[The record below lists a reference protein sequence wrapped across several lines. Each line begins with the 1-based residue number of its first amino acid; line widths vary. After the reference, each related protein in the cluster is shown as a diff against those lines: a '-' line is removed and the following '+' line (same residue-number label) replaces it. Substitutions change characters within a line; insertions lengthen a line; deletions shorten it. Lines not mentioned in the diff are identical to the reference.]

1 MKRRILD
8 LALRAVVACGLLLTV
23 ACSADMSGE
32 YYGSEYITAFGTIAE
47 GERVIV
53 ADSGVRLHIGVV
65 GNQTSEQEVD
75 SRVGRVLVNYT
86 ILGNNPQGGFDIRL
100 NRFYPL
106 EVEDMV
112 LFASPSAER
121 SEEWKDED
129 FVSLLDAPTM
139 PYEVS
144 IGGGY
149 VNVNVC
155 YRSTVEPEE
164 HLPEVVLYYDADSST
179 ADTALLQLVGQS
191 EEQMYDPNAEVR
203 FRWFS
208 FRITEEIE
216 TLIADTSIYAFHWC
230 WWEEESNPQT
240 GIREYTSIMN
250 ISPNSESYPRFV
262 RLGDR

>member
-8 LALRAVVACGLLLTV
+8 IVLRGVLACGLLLSV
-23 ACSADMSGE
+23 ACSADMADE
-32 YYGSEYITAFGTIAE
+32 YYGSEYITAFGTMVE
-47 GERVIV
+47 GERVII

-86 ILGNNPQGGFDIRL
+86 ILGNNPQGGFDVRL

-112 LFASPSAER
+112 LFEQGVEM

-129 FVSLLDAPTM
+129 FVSLLEAPIM

-155 YRSTVEPEE
+155 YTSTLAPEQ
-164 HLPEVVLYYDADSST
+164 HLPQVTLYYDANSST
-179 ADTALLQLVGQS
+179 ADTALLQLVGES
-191 EEQMYDPNAEVR
+191 DEEMSASDAEVR

-216 TLIADTSIYAFHWC
+216 ALIAETSIYAFHWC
-230 WWEEESNPQT
+230 WWAEENNPQAGT
-240 GIREYTSIMN
+240 KEYTSIMN
-250 ISPNSESYPRFV
+250 CAPNGDAYPRFV
-262 RLGDR
+262 RFGGR